1 MNHPTKKHKVAQIK
15 KHKDALFDESGD
27 ISLNKI
33 LSSEACQTIIS
44 ECREFRDRIYTPI
57 KTIFMFVKQVL
68 NPDKSCRNAVSGAVT
83 EQICVG
89 EEAAS
94 INTGQY
100 CKARKRLPDETLHAL
115 VCETG
120 NSSVSGAQNRLKWH
134 GRSVKL
140 VDGTTVTMSDTTA
153 NQQKFPQHGNQTEGA
168 GFPIARLVAVMS
180 LEVGTV
186 IDYAFAAHKGKGT
199 GEHSLFR
206 EIIDCIK
213 WDDILLGDCY
223 YPSFFLI
230 ADLQRR
236 GADGIFHGQ
245 AQRHYDFRRGT
256 SLGNKEHIVE
266 WGKPVKPKWM
276 NQEIYDSLP
285 RKIKV
290 REFKVNGKI
299 YITTI
304 LDHKKHN
311 KKEIAKLYKLRWQVE
326 INLCSIKSVLNMDY
340 LSCKTPGMVRKE
352 IAAHMLGYNI
362 IRIIMAEACSY
373 HQAIPNKISFK
384 GTVQLLNQ
392 FMPRFSSVKTS
403 ERVNTYRVLL
413 SMIISN
419 KVGNRPGRVEPRAVK
434 RRRKPFPALNNKR
447 KTEQD
452 KILKKQKRRHQLDA
466 ACA

>member
-1 MNHPTKKHKVAQIK
+1 MGHPTKKNKVAQIK
-15 KHKDALFDESGD
+15 KHKDLLLGEGGN
-27 ISLNKI
+27 ISLNR
-33 LSSEACQTIIS
+33 LLNSEACQTIIN
-44 ECREFRDRIYTPI
+44 ECREFRNRIYTPL

-68 NPDKSCRNAVSGAVT
+68 NPDKSCQNAVVGTVT
-83 EQICVG
+83 EQVCVG
-89 EEAAS
+89 EEPVS
-94 INTGQY
+94 TNTGQY
-100 CKARKRLPDETLHAL
+100 CKARKRLPDDTLHAL

-120 NSSVSGAQNRLKWH
+120 NSSVSEAQNTLKWH

-140 VDGTTVTMSDTTA
+140 VDGTTVTMSDTEE
-153 NQQKFPQHGNQTEGA
+153 NQQEFPQHGNQKEGV

-180 LEVGTV
+180 LEVGAV

-199 GEHSLFR
+199 GEHSLLR
-206 EIIDCIK
+206 EIMDCIK
-213 WDDILLGDCY
+213 LDDVLLGDCY
-223 YPSFFLI
+223 YPSFFLL

-245 AQRHYDFRRGT
+245 AQRRYDFRKGT
-256 SLGNKEHIVE
+256 SIGKKEHIVE
-266 WGKPVKPKWM
+266 WKKPAKPKWM
-276 NQEIYDSLP
+276 DQETYDSFP
-285 RKIKV
+285 RKIKI

-299 YITTI
+299 YVTTI
-304 LDHKKHN
+304 LEHKKFN

-326 INLCSIKSVLNMDY
+326 INLCSIKSVLNMNH
-340 LSCKTPGMVRKE
+340 LSCKAPSMIRKE

-362 IRIIMAEACSY
+362 IRIIIAEACS
-373 HQAIPNKISFK
+373 HHRATPNQISFK

-392 FMPRFSSVKTS
+392 FMPRFLSVRPL
-403 ERVNTYRVLL
+403 ERANIYRVLL

-447 KTEQD
+447 KIEQE
-452 KILKKQKRRHQLDA
+452 KIIKKQKKRDQLNS